1 MAVIEKPQYH
11 DKEAYPTDR
20 PIFNRQ
26 TYGQQPSPPSNAP
39 NVMESA
45 ATMFDSILGSME
57 NLHVYQE
64 QSARN
69 RNTLHAKNLLVQ
81 KMKNDSELRLKVQQ
95 HLSKTPITNIDVEQI
110 ISKLKTR
117 NRDGQTD
124 LYLGEDLSH
133 NISPMEIPPDT
144 PQEVIDLIEEQ
155 WVRTDV
161 GFAGDLM
168 SQITQFHSTESNKIY
183 ENKRTKFQS
192 QLLSNSLNQYKEV
205 DELIFDDEGN
215 LTVHGNANENLLAN
229 MNATADGMIEQGVW
243 TIAQAE
249 EAKDKNI
256 QMFLESRFIADHVHD
271 PDIALEKAKNGKY
284 SYLNKNGDKI
294 LLNRNYWLNTFR
306 QDKQTKLSI
315 KEQKIK
321 TDEKDNVYANFEK
334 LVLPLNVDN
343 TWDINKKYEEIT
355 NDPKWNSVSRTHV
368 ITNLI
373 SAHSKAKGFYKQK
386 ENKKIQV
393 KIEEITLEVLEG
405 DDNVLEKYLKNPSL
419 TGIKNFDVSLLN
431 FLKIERAR
439 RKKEE
444 EKADRRLRNNTAAS
458 KIIKDKQL
466 EIEET
471 FTSIKGTKEFL
482 SNFTSGSNSYLDD
495 EKVNNN
501 EDLNA
506 IISALRMNQYG
517 GQKISDAEILA
528 LKKVFIRPLILK
540 AKNRYDALKKEE
552 DKNNQEYT
560 DAEVEQ
566 RMARIQSAA
575 ITNADLVMTGDP
587 IDVKRVVDK
596 NGKVKFVPNEFI
608 EKTFPVGDFNKKRKT
623 KKQDLLLTEFQSKI
637 DSLLNIAENI
647 NTYDINQLNNYSE
660 QLKNGLN
667 FDSTK
672 LDDQVKKYQLHLSK
686 TIANKFDLRKRQ
698 LLENSVELG
707 FTATKQDKHVRDN
720 GVYNLEGEGGY
731 FEWLDAYKIPRQ
743 GRIIRKEFLNSLENI
758 TKTNKEEGLVY
769 FNGPFKQELLK
780 YGDKYSEGGTMFRK
794 YLWTNMGIQYKSLFK
809 KLYNL
814 DDELVELKPI
824 DIAILFP
831 AATYTGEK

>member
-95 HLSKTPITNIDVEQI
+95 HLSKTPITNIDVEQM

-183 ENKRTKFQS
+183 ENKRTKYQS

-215 LTVHGNANENLLAN
+215 LTVHGNANENLLIN

-243 TIAQAE
+243 TVAQAE

-315 KEQKIK
+315 KEQKIEA
-321 TDEKDNVYANFEK
+321 DEKDNVYANFEK
-334 LVLPLNVDN
+334 LVRPLNEDN
-343 TWDINKKYEEIT
+343 TWDINKKYDEIT
-355 NDPKWNSVSRTHV
+355 NDPKWNSVSRTHI

-373 SAHSKAKGFYKQK
+373 SAHSKATQFYKQK
-386 ENKKIQV
+386 HN
-393 KIEEITLEVLEG
+393 
-405 DDNVLEKYLKNPSL
+405 
-419 TGIKNFDVSLLN
+419 
-431 FLKIERAR
+431 
-439 RKKEE
+439 
-444 EKADRRLRNNTAAS
+444 
-458 KIIKDKQL
+458 KQL
-466 EIEET
+466 
-471 FTSIKGTKEFL
+471 
-482 SNFTSGSNSYLDD
+482 
-495 EKVNNN
+495 
-501 EDLNA
+501 
-506 IISALRMNQYG
+506 
-517 GQKISDAEILA
+517 
-528 LKKVFIRPLILK
+528 
-540 AKNRYDALKKEE
+540 
-552 DKNNQEYT
+552 
-560 DAEVEQ
+560 
-566 RMARIQSAA
+566 
-575 ITNADLVMTGDP
+575 
-587 IDVKRVVDK
+587 
-596 NGKVKFVPNEFI
+596 
-608 EKTFPVGDFNKKRKT
+608 
-623 KKQDLLLTEFQSKI
+623 
-637 DSLLNIAENI
+637 
-647 NTYDINQLNNYSE
+647 
-660 QLKNGLN
+660 
-667 FDSTK
+667 
-672 LDDQVKKYQLHLSK
+672 
-686 TIANKFDLRKRQ
+686 
-698 LLENSVELG
+698 
-707 FTATKQDKHVRDN
+707 
-720 GVYNLEGEGGY
+720 
-731 FEWLDAYKIPRQ
+731 
-743 GRIIRKEFLNSLENI
+743 
-758 TKTNKEEGLVY
+758 
-769 FNGPFKQELLK
+769 
-780 YGDKYSEGGTMFRK
+780 
-794 YLWTNMGIQYKSLFK
+794 
-809 KLYNL
+809 
-814 DDELVELKPI
+814 
-824 DIAILFP
+824 
-831 AATYTGEK
+831 

>member
-20 PIFNRQ
+20 PIFDREI
-26 TYGQQPSPPSNAP
+26 YGQQPSPPSNAP

-81 KMKNDSELRLKVQQ
+81 KMKHDSELRLKVQQ
-95 HLSKTPITNIDVEQI
+95 HLNKTPITNIDVEQM

-168 SQITQFHSTESNKIY
+168 SQITEFHSTESNKIY
-183 ENKRTKFQS
+183 ENKRTKYQS

-243 TIAQAE
+243 TVAQAE
-249 EAKDKNI
+249 EEKDKNI

-271 PDIALEKAKNGKY
+271 PDIALEKATNGKY

-315 KEQKIK
+315 KEQKIEA
-321 TDEKDNVYANFEK
+321 DEKDNVYANFEK

-343 TWDINKKYEEIT
+343 TWGINKKYEEII
-355 NDPKWNSVSRTHV
+355 NDPKWNSVSRTHI

-405 DDNVLEKYLKNPSL
+405 DDNVLEKYLKDPSL

-444 EKADRRLRNNTAAS
+444 EKADRRLRNNAAAS
-458 KIIKDKQL
+458 NKIKDKQL

-506 IISALRMNQYG
+506 IISALRWNEYG
-517 GQKISDAEILA
+517 GQPISDAEILA
-528 LKKVFIRPLILK
+528 LKKVFIRPLISK

-552 DKNNQEYT
+552 NKNNQEYT

-566 RMARIQSAA
+566 RMASIQSAA

-587 IDVKRVVDK
+587 NDVKRVVDK

-623 KKQDLLLTEFQSKI
+623 KKQDLLLTNFQSRI

-660 QLKNGLN
+660 QLRNGIN
-667 FDSTK
+667 FDDTK
-672 LDDQVKKYQLHLSK
+672 LDSQVKKYQLHLSEK
-686 TIANKFDLRKRQ
+686 IANKFDLRKRQ

-707 FTATKQDKHVRDN
+707 FKATNQDKHVRDN
-720 GVYNLEGEGGY
+720 AVYNLEGEGGY

-743 GRIIRKEFLNSLENI
+743 GRIIRKEFEKSLEDI
-758 TKTNKEEGLVY
+758 TKTNKEEGVTY
-769 FNGPFKQELLK
+769 FNTVFISEFLK
-780 YGDKYSEGGTMFRK
+780 YGKSDSEGSKMFQN
-794 YLWTNMGIQYKSLFK
+794 YLMYKFNQDYNMIFEVLHNVDGEITTFEA
-809 KLYNL
+809 
-814 DDELVELKPI
+814 DDLIPI
-824 DIAILFP
+824 FP
-831 AATYTGEK
+831 VDQYTGEK